1 MTRQNGLFSIAEAAE
16 LITAGHFM
24 TVAGDETA
32 LRQLPPGHWLGGTI
46 PYFMSAAG
54 GVTARDQVYV
64 HLIDC
69 FATPPRLSLR
79 SADQLPDLCRNAP
92 ENGYSLIIIP
102 AFGECHR
109 SFAENAPNYE
119 DMYMKPLAGWIAGV
133 HLDELGSR
141 KPLVV
146 LGENGEFAEDKVA
159 VIDVE
164 LPAGRYAQ
172 VDIVNPFRPGQL
184 PAIRFADAGFAAGA
198 CEIDGQPGNLAEFL
212 VANRVD
218 TRLPLVADYCG
229 ALVNVSIRSI
239 DRERGTVEFYAPVF
253 PGLDYR
259 IAEPLA
265 DYVSAFQNALPPPT
279 TQPDFACNC
288 VLNYLYAELH
298 GKQAGH
304 IGGPMT
310 FGEIGY
316 QLLNQTMACLSV
328 SP

>member
-1 MTRQNGLFSIAEAAE
+1 MIQQNGLYTIAEASR
-16 LITAGHFM
+16 LIEAGRFM
-24 TVAGDETA
+24 TIAGDEAA

-46 PYFMSAAG
+46 PYFMTENG
-54 GVTARDQVYV
+54 GLASRDHVYLY
-64 HLIDC
+64 LIDG
-69 FATPPRLSLR
+69 FATPPHLSLR
-79 SADQLPDLCRNAP
+79 SVDQLPGICRDAP
-92 ENGYSLIIIP
+92 ENGYTLVIIP

-109 SFAENAPNYE
+109 AFAENAPNYE
-119 DMYMKPLAGWIAGV
+119 DMYMKPLAGWIVGV

-146 LGENGEFAEDKVA
+146 LGETGEFAEDKAA

-172 VDIVNPFRPGQL
+172 VDIVNPFRPGTL
-184 PAIRFADAGFAAGA
+184 PAIRFAEGGFSAGA
-198 CEIDGQPGNLAEFL
+198 CEIGGQPGNLAEFL
-212 VANRVD
+212 VARQVD

-239 DRERGTVEFYAPVF
+239 DRERGTVDFYAPVF

-259 IAEPLA
+259 IAEPLG
-265 DYVSAFQNALPPPT
+265 DYVSAFRRALPPT
-279 TQPDFACNC
+279 TSQPDFACNC

-316 QLLNQTMACLSV
+316 QLLNQ
-328 SP
+328 